1 VLPGDGAESVGTL
14 PVVPDS
20 PTAPIAP
27 APTSIDAF
35 IDPMCPFA
43 YQTSLWLR
51 DVRDRVG
58 VDLRWRFFS
67 LEEINREPGQPHPW
81 ERDWAYGFSQMR
93 VGALLRR
100 QGQQAVD
107 EWYAAVGHAFF
118 VDARPTHDP
127 DVHRAVLAEIGV
139 DPAVLDEALADSTT
153 AEEVRADH
161 DEVVETHGGHGVP
174 TLVFDTGQVL
184 FGPVVA
190 PAPTGDAALRLWDLV
205 CAWGE
210 VPYLYEL
217 RQPKTADDLTH
228 LGEQFAPY
236 FTARAWKSVA
246 KPAP

>member
-1 VLPGDGAESVGTL
+1 MSPRTTGRSVGTL
-14 PVVPDS
+14 PVVS
-20 PTAPIAP
+20 HTPTAPT
-27 APTSIDAF
+27 APTPTAIDAF

-58 VDLRWRFFS
+58 IDLRWRFFS
-67 LEEINREPGQPHPW
+67 LEEINREPHQRHPW

-100 QGQQAVD
+100 QGQPAVD

-118 VDARPTHDP
+118 VDARPTHVP
-127 DVHRAVLAEIGV
+127 DVHREVLAEIGV
-139 DPAVLDEALADSTT
+139 DPGLLDAALADPTT
-153 AEEVRADH
+153 ADEVRADH
-161 DEVVETHGGHGVP
+161 EEVVDAHGGHGVP

-210 VPYLYEL
+210 VPHLYEI
-217 RQPKTADDLTH
+217 RQPKTRADMAH
-228 LGEQFAPY
+228 LGEQFEPY
-236 FTARAWKSVA
+236 LRARAWQSVA